1 MAALLT
7 RKPRLVA
14 AVALANKI
22 ARIAWA
28 VMSKKEDFR
37 GARGDAGLSR
47 RRALFRG
54 LQEHDDG
61 TSVAPTDR
69 DKPEFCH
76 GVLPP
81 ES

>member
-1 MAALLT
+1 
-7 RKPRLVA
+7 
-14 AVALANKI
+14 
-22 ARIAWA
+22 
-28 VMSKKEDFR
+28 
-37 GARGDAGLSR
+37 
-47 RRALFRG
+47 